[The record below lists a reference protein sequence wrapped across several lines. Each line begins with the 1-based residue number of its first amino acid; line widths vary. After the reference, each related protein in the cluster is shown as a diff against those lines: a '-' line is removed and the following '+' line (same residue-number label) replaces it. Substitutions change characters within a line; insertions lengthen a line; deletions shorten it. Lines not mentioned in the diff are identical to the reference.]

1 MIHDILKANFGI
13 DCKSEEIEIKGLP
26 MYMLSG
32 RKFYRIFMD
41 EYAFLLIELP
51 ATDKFGVVALA
62 KQLKQYCDK
71 TGMEAAFLIGWLTKA
86 QRDALIGRKIPFV
99 SLPDQAYLPFLGIVL
114 RNSFKKAADV
124 SIDKMM
130 PATQSLFLYILYHKD
145 NGYIVKKQAAEDLS
159 LTRTSITRSSKQL
172 KQMDLIEEEQQGKEI
187 RMIPLASGRDLYERA
202 KDFLINPVQKRLF
215 INENGT
221 KSKLFL
227 AGESMLSRHSMLGSP
242 RYETYAAYKGSVE
255 MESLELIDP
264 LWQPDRGSMVLELWK
279 YDPALFAV
287 KGEVDPVSLAMSLSE
302 SEDERVQGELE
313 EYLEGYEW

>member
-1 MIHDILKANFGI
+1 MIHDIIKANFGI
-13 DCKSEEIEIKGLP
+13 DCKSEEFEIKGLP
-26 MYMLSG
+26 LYMLSG
-32 RKFYRIFMD
+32 RKFYQIFMD

-51 ATDKFGVVALA
+51 ATDKFGAVALT
-62 KQLKQYCDK
+62 KQLKQYRDK
-71 TGMEAAFLIGWLTKA
+71 TGMEAAFLMGNLTKA

-99 SLPDQAYLPFLGIVL
+99 SLPEQAYLPFLGMVL

-145 NGYIVKKQAAEDLS
+145 SRYIVKKQAAEDLS

-172 KQMDLIEEEQQGKEI
+172 KQMGLIAEEQRGKEI
-187 RMIPLASGRDLYERA
+187 RMIPLAFGRDLYERA
-202 KDFLINPVQKRLF
+202 KDFLINPVQKRLY

-221 KSKLFL
+221 KSNLFL
-227 AGESMLSRHSMLGSP
+227 AGESLLSRHSMFGRP

-279 YDPALFAV
+279 YDPAPFAV

>member
-1 MIHDILKANFGI
+1 MIHDIIKANFGI
-13 DCKSEEIEIKGLP
+13 DCKSEEFEIKGLP
-26 MYMLSG
+26 LYMLSG
-32 RKFYRIFMD
+32 RKFYQIFMD
-41 EYAFLLIELP
+41 ENAFLLIELP
-51 ATDKFGVVALA
+51 ATDKFGAVALT
-62 KQLKQYCDK
+62 KQLKQYRDK
-71 TGMEAAFLIGWLTKA
+71 TGMEAAFLMGRLTKA
-86 QRDALIGRKIPFV
+86 QRDALIGRKIPFI
-99 SLPDQAYLPFLGIVL
+99 SLPDQAYLPFLGMVL
-114 RNSFKKAADV
+114 RNSFMKAADV

-145 NGYIVKKQAAEDLS
+145 SGYIVKKQAAEDLS

-172 KQMDLIEEEQQGKEI
+172 VQMGLIAEEQKGKEI
-187 RMIPLASGRDLYERA
+187 RMIPLAFGRDLYERA

-227 AGESMLSRHSMLGSP
+227 AGESMLNRHSMLGSP
-242 RYETYAAYKGSVE
+242 KYETYAAYKGSVE

>member
-1 MIHDILKANFGI
+1 MIHDIIKANFGI
-13 DCKSEEIEIKGLP
+13 DCKSEEFEIKGLP

-41 EYAFLLIELP
+41 EYVFLLIELP
-51 ATDKFGVVALA
+51 ATDKFGAVALV
-62 KQLKQYCDK
+62 KQLKQYRDK
-71 TGMEAAFLIGWLTKA
+71 TGMEAAFLMGSLTKT

-99 SLPDQAYLPFLGIVL
+99 SLPDQAYLPFLGIAL

-124 SIDKMM
+124 SIGKMM

-145 NGYIVKKQAAEDLS
+145 SRYIVKKQAAEDLS
-159 LTRTSITRSSKQL
+159 LTRTSITRLSKQL
-172 KQMDLIEEEQQGKEI
+172 KQMGLIAEEQQGKEI
-187 RMIPLASGRDLYERA
+187 RMIPLAFGRDLYERA
-202 KDFLINPVQKRLF
+202 KAFLINPVQKRLY
-215 INENGT
+215 INESET
-221 KSKLFL
+221 KSNLFL
-227 AGESMLSRHSMLGSP
+227 AGESLLSRHSMLGSP
-242 RYETYAAYKGSVE
+242 KYETYAAYKGLVE

-279 YDPALFAV
+279 YDPAPFAI

-313 EYLEGYEW
+313 EYMEGYEW

>member
-1 MIHDILKANFGI
+1 MIHDIIKANFGI
-13 DCKSEEIEIKGLP
+13 DCKSEEFEIKGLP
-26 MYMLSG
+26 LYMLSG

-41 EYAFLLIELP
+41 EYAFFLIELP
-51 ATDKFGVVALA
+51 ATDKFGAVALT
-62 KQLKQYCDK
+62 KQLKQYRDK
-71 TGMEAAFLIGWLTKA
+71 TGMEAAFLMGRLTKA

-99 SLPDQAYLPFLGIVL
+99 SLPDQAYLPFLGMVL
-114 RNSFKKAADV
+114 RNSFMKAADV

-145 NGYIVKKQAAEDLS
+145 SGYIVKKQAAEDLS

-172 KQMDLIEEEQQGKEI
+172 VQMGLIAEEQKGKEI
-187 RMIPLASGRDLYERA
+187 RMIPKAYGRDLYERA
-202 KDFLINPVQKRLF
+202 KDFLINPVQKRLY

-221 KSKLFL
+221 KSSLFL
-227 AGESMLSRHSMLGSP
+227 AGESLLSRHSMLGSP

-264 LWQPDRGSMVLELWK
+264 LWQPERGSMVLELWK

>member
-1 MIHDILKANFGI
+1 MSWNRRRINDNKKIL
-13 DCKSEEIEIKGLP
+13 
-26 MYMLSG
+26 
-32 RKFYRIFMD
+32 
-41 EYAFLLIELP
+41 
-51 ATDKFGVVALA
+51 
-62 KQLKQYCDK
+62 
-71 TGMEAAFLIGWLTKA
+71 
-86 QRDALIGRKIPFV
+86 
-99 SLPDQAYLPFLGIVL
+99 
-114 RNSFKKAADV
+114 
-124 SIDKMM
+124 
-130 PATQSLFLYILYHKD
+130 
-145 NGYIVKKQAAEDLS
+145 KKQAAEDLS

-172 KQMDLIEEEQQGKEI
+172 KQMGLIAEEQQGKEI

-242 RYETYAAYKGSVE
+242 KYETYAVYKGSVE

-264 LWQPDRGSMVLELWK
+264 LWQSDRGSMVLELWK

>member
-1 MIHDILKANFGI
+1 MIHDIIKANFGI

-32 RKFYRIFMD
+32 RKFYRIFID

-51 ATDKFGVVALA
+51 ATDKSGAVALA

-145 NGYIVKKQAAEDLS
+145 SRYIVKKQAAEDLS

-172 KQMDLIEEEQQGKEI
+172 KQMGLIAEEQQGKEI
-187 RMIPLASGRDLYERA
+187 RMIPLAVGRDLYERA
-202 KDFLINPVQKRLF
+202 KDFLINPVQKRLY
-215 INENGT
+215 INENRT
-221 KSKLFL
+221 KSDLFL
-227 AGESMLSRHSMLGSP
+227 SGESLLSRHSMLGSP
-242 RYETYAAYKGSVE
+242 KYETYAAYKGSVE
-255 MESLELIDP
+255 MESLELVDP
-264 LWQPDRGSMVLELWK
+264 LWQPERGSMVLELWK
-279 YDPALFAV
+279 YDPAPFAM

-302 SEDERVQGELE
+302 CEDERVQGELE
-313 EYLEGYEW
+313 EYMERYEW

>member
-13 DCKSEEIEIKGLP
+13 DCKSEEFEIKGLP
-26 MYMLSG
+26 LYMLS
-32 RKFYRIFMD
+32 
-41 EYAFLLIELP
+41 
-51 ATDKFGVVALA
+51 DKFGAVALA
-62 KQLKQYCDK
+62 KQLKQYRDK

-86 QRDALIGRKIPFV
+86 QRDALTGRKIPFV

-145 NGYIVKKQAAEDLS
+145 NGYIVKKQAADDLS

-172 KQMDLIEEEQQGKEI
+172 KQMGLIEEEQQGKEI

-221 KSKLFL
+221 KSKLFK
-227 AGESMLSRHSMLGSP
+227 
-242 RYETYAAYKGSVE
+242 YETYAAYKGSVE

>member
-1 MIHDILKANFGI
+1 MIHDIIKANFGI
-13 DCKSEEIEIKGLP
+13 DCKSEEFEIKGLP
-26 MYMLSG
+26 LYMLSG

-51 ATDKFGVVALA
+51 ATDKFGAVALA
-62 KQLKQYCDK
+62 KQLKQYRDK
-71 TGMEAAFLIGWLTKA
+71 TGMEAAFLMGRLTKA

-99 SLPDQAYLPFLGIVL
+99 SLPDQAYLPFLGMVL

-124 SIDKMM
+124 SNGKMM

-145 NGYIVKKQAAEDLS
+145 SGYIVKKQAAEDLS

-172 KQMDLIEEEQQGKEI
+172 KQMGLIAEEKQGKEI
-187 RMIPLASGRDLYERA
+187 RMIPLAAGRDLYERA
-202 KDFLINPVQKRLF
+202 KDFLINPVQKRLY
-215 INENGT
+215 INENRM
-221 KSKLFL
+221 KSDLFL
-227 AGESMLSRHSMLGSP
+227 SGESLLSRHSMLGSP
-242 RYETYAAYKGSVE
+242 KYETYAAYKGSVE

-264 LWQPDRGSMVLELWK
+264 LWQSDRGSMVLELWK

-302 SEDERVQGELE
+302 SEDERVQGAVE
-313 EYLEGYEW
+313 EYLKGYEW

>member
-1 MIHDILKANFGI
+1 
-13 DCKSEEIEIKGLP
+13 
-26 MYMLSG
+26 
-32 RKFYRIFMD
+32 MD

-51 ATDKFGVVALA
+51 ATDKFGAVALA
-62 KQLKQYCDK
+62 KQLKQYRDK
-71 TGMEAAFLIGWLTKA
+71 TGMEAAFLMGRLTKA

-99 SLPDQAYLPFLGIVL
+99 SLPDQAYLPFLGMVL

-124 SIDKMM
+124 SNGKMM

-145 NGYIVKKQAAEDLS
+145 SRYIVKKQAAEDLS

-172 KQMDLIEEEQQGKEI
+172 KQMGLIEEEQQGKEI

-202 KDFLINPVQKRLF
+202 KDFLINPVQKRLY
-215 INENGT
+215 INENRM
-221 KSKLFL
+221 KSDLFL
-227 AGESMLSRHSMLGSP
+227 SGESLLSRHSMLGSP

>member
-1 MIHDILKANFGI
+1 MIHDIIKANFGI
-13 DCKSEEIEIKGLP
+13 DCKSEEFEIKGLP
-26 MYMLSG
+26 LYMLSG
-32 RKFYRIFMD
+32 RKFYQIFMD

-51 ATDKFGVVALA
+51 ATDKFGAVALT
-62 KQLKQYCDK
+62 KQLKQYRDK
-71 TGMEAAFLIGWLTKA
+71 TGMEAAFLMGRLTKA
-86 QRDALIGRKIPFV
+86 QRDALIGRKIPFI

-114 RNSFKKAADV
+114 RNSFMKAADV

-145 NGYIVKKQAAEDLS
+145 SGYIVKKQAAEDLS

-172 KQMDLIEEEQQGKEI
+172 VQMGLIAEEQKGKEI
-187 RMIPLASGRDLYERA
+187 RMIPKAYGRDLYERA
-202 KDFLINPVQKRLF
+202 KDFLINPVQKRLY

-221 KSKLFL
+221 KSSLFL
-227 AGESMLSRHSMLGSP
+227 AGESLLSRHSMLGSP